1 MEIETYRGVVYPW
14 HCDFNDHMNVQ
25 HYMGKFDEAT
35 WHFMASIGITPSY
48 LKKENR
54 AIVAV
59 EQNMKYFEELH
70 AGNLICVKTSL
81 VELKSKAIIILHK
94 MINAETDKVVA
105 EARMVGVHMD
115 KKTRS
120 SIVFPEYI
128 GKKLMPDEP
137 LIY

>member
-1 MEIETYRGVVYPW
+1 MEIETYRGAVYPW

-70 AGNLICVKTSL
+70 AGNLIYIRTSL

-120 SIVFPEYI
+120 SIMFPEFI
-128 GKKLMPDEP
+128 SKKIVPEEP